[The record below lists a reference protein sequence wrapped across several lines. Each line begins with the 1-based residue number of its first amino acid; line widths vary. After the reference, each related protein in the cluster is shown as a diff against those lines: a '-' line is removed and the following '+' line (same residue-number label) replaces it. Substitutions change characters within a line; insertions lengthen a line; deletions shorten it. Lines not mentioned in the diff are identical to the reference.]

1 MILEFEAIGSAE
13 CVFLHGV
20 LEEEVY
26 MRQPPGFE
34 DALKPGYVCKLDKVL
49 YGLKQALRAWY
60 SRLNAKLIDLGFKS
74 SKSDTSLFIYSQGDV
89 IIFMLRYV
97 DDIIVTGSSGEA
109 IAALLKDLSS
119 EFALKDLGTL
129 NYFLGIEVK
138 PSQGG
143 IILSQE
149 KYAADILKR
158 VGMSKCKV
166 SPTPLSTSER
176 LSKEEGTPLSP
187 EDSTKY

>member
-1 MILEFEAIGSAE
+1 
-13 CVFLHGV
+13 
-20 LEEEVY
+20 
-26 MRQPPGFE
+26 
-34 DALKPGYVCKLDKVL
+34 VCKLDKVL

-97 DDIIVTGSSGEA
+97 DDIIVTGSSGEV